1 MGSSFAIAAR
11 GAAPEGHR
19 VVDDETKGTG
29 VIGPKVHDH
38 VVAHAEAES
47 SSCEPRV
54 CVLIPVFDHAD
65 SIGDVVAGVRAHGL
79 PVILVDDGSSRACA
93 DALDAQAR
101 GDTHVE
107 LIRLPDN
114 AGKGAAVIAGAR
126 RALAC
131 GFSHGFQID
140 ADGQHDLDA
149 IPEAIERTRGAPT
162 AVVGGSPIFDAS
174 IPAARLYGRYV
185 TYALVWLNTWSLA
198 IRDPLCG
205 FRVYPLAE
213 TVALANR
220 QRIRPRMDFDID
232 VIVRLAWDA
241 VPIDSVPVAVRYP
254 IDGIS
259 HFNLRRDNLLIA
271 RLHVVLF
278 FGMLIR
284 APLLATRRLA
294 ALVRAARGLVASA
307 R

>member
-1 MGSSFAIAAR
+1 
-11 GAAPEGHR
+11 
-19 VVDDETKGTG
+19 
-29 VIGPKVHDH
+29 VIGPKPQDH
-38 VVAHAEAES
+38 GAPHVEAQAL
-47 SSCEPRV
+47 SCEPRI

-65 SIGDVVAGVRAHGL
+65 SIGDVVAGIRGYGL
-79 PVILVDDGSSRACA
+79 PVILIDDGSSRDCA
-93 DALDAQAR
+93 NELDAQAR
-101 GDTHVE
+101 ADVHVE

-114 AGKGAAVIAGAR
+114 AGKGAAVLAGAR
-126 RALAC
+126 HALAR

-149 IPEAIERTRGAPT
+149 IPDAIERTARAPT
-162 AVVGGSPIFDAS
+162 AVVGGSPIFDGS
-174 IPAARLYGRYV
+174 IPAERLYGRYI
-185 TYALVWLNTWSLA
+185 TYALVWLNTWSFT

-220 QRIRPRMDFDID
+220 QHIRQRMDFDVDI
-232 VIVRLAWDA
+232 IVRLAWDG

-284 APLLATRRLA
+284 APLLATRRLRA
-294 ALVRAARGLVASA
+294 VAGAVRR
-307 R
+307 